1 MLTDDQKQFFN
12 ANGYVLVK
20 GLLSPDEAA
29 GYREECH
36 TLATRLADIR
46 GIEDPTW
53 GSAGTRGVTQLRHCH
68 DVQFQSAKLAQLL
81 LDDRVTSCAADCIGS
96 QNVQLHHSKMFIKPA
111 EKGSP
116 FPMHQD
122 APYFPHD
129 NHSMIAAIIQPKTKG

>member
-12 ANGYVLVK
+12 ANGYVLVQ

-68 DVQFQSAKLAQLL
+68 PAGLHSFATATMCNSSPPSLPNYFWMTASRAAPQTVSAAQMSSSI
-81 LDDRVTSCAADCIGS
+81 TAKCS
-96 QNVQLHHSKMFIKPA
+96 
-111 EKGSP
+111 
-116 FPMHQD
+116 
-122 APYFPHD
+122 
-129 NHSMIAAIIQPKTKG
+129 